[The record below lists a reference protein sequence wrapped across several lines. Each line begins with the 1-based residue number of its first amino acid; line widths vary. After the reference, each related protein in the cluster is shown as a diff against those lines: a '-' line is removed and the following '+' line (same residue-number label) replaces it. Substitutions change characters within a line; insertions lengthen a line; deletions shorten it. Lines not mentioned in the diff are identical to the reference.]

1 MYIKK
6 LSVDHKSSTGTIM
19 LLLDVLF
26 KTPCTCRSTPGVAQT
41 GAMSTKNAPV
51 PLHP

>member
-1 MYIKK
+1 VYIKR
-6 LSVDHKSSTGTIM
+6 LSVDHISSTGTIM

-26 KTPCTCRSTPGVAQT
+26 RTPCRSTPGVAQT
-41 GAMSTKNAPV
+41 GAMSTKNAQV

>member
-1 MYIKK
+1 MC
-6 LSVDHKSSTGTIM
+6 VDHISSTATIM

-26 KTPCTCRSTPGVAQT
+26 KTPCRSTPGVAQT
-41 GAMSTKNAPV
+41 GAMSTKNAQV